1 MYPLDASRIWALC
14 GLVRE
19 AAGRGRKAR
28 TLTFLTL
35 NEWAAAFSP
44 AEDSAL
50 VLGGYLAWYAQYH
63 YLLRL
68 MRARGE
74 VVPVTSTGEKIG
86 GVFLEELPP
95 FARPCPGEALV
106 ASVSPL
112 VGWNVPSEIS
122 FLGDPLCVSAA
133 VHSPEGRVFFGAVA
147 WDAGTAK
154 PEEIVA
160 AAEAWAK
167 EKGAVQCCTVV
178 DQNGRFMPL
187 DLCDCGCNLVRL
199 PVAADAS
206 FWEKALGREVVRPE
220 KKVVALEEARRRLA
234 KKAAPGR

>member
-28 TLTFLTL
+28 TVTFFTL

-74 VVPVTSTGEKIG
+74 VVPVTVTGQPIR
-86 GVFLEELPP
+86 GVLLEELPP
-95 FARPCPGEALV
+95 FGRPTPGEVLV
-106 ASVSPL
+106 ASVAPL
-112 VGWNVPSEIS
+112 VGWSVPSEVS
-122 FLGDPLCVSAA
+122 FLGDPLCVAAA

-147 WDAGTAK
+147 WDAGTAGF
-154 PEEIVA
+154 EEGA
-160 AAEAWAK
+160 AAVEAWAR
-167 EKGAVQCCTVV
+167 EKGAAQCCTVV
-178 DQNGRFMPL
+178 DQNGRIMPL
-187 DLCDCGCNLVRL
+187 DLCDSGCNLVRH
-199 PVAADAS
+199 PVAADAP
-206 FWEKALGREVVRPE
+206 FWERALGEEVVRPE
-220 KKVVALEEARRRLA
+220 KKVVVLEEARRRLA
-234 KKAAPGR
+234 RKVVPGR